1 MSLAERLNLA
11 LAQNG
16 LRPVAVPEIE
26 PEAPIEEVPIEEDE
40 LRPEYDLDSLVRRPP
55 KETKTPGT
63 YKTLEEGLKSAHK
76 HEPDEFDTIIIV
88 VEKVADKIQLP
99 MKAGGYIV
107 DDIQKKSDGRYEV
120 HLVSDQK

>member
-1 MSLAERLNLA
+1 MSLAERLNFA
-11 LAQNG
+11 LTQNG
-16 LRPVAVPEIE
+16 LRPVTVPEVE
-26 PEAPIEEVPIEEDE
+26 PEVPIEEDE
-40 LRPEYDLDSLVRRPP
+40 LRPEYDLDSLVRVS
-55 KETKTPGT
+55 KEEIETPEI

-88 VEKVADKIQLP
+88 VENIREKIQLP

-107 DDIQKKSDGRYEV
+107 DDIQKKTDGCYEV